1 MSSSRFLKLMAQ
13 NKSAWKAGL
22 AVVTVGVTFKVTY
35 FNFSRGVLV
44 DHMDARHLKATENLK
59 DARQFGIKMAKDRE
73 ERAPPLTPEQ
83 REQLHEYLRLMKRTQ
98 PDVYPKET
106 GRFD

>member
-1 MSSSRFLKLMAQ
+1 M
-13 NKSAWKAGL
+13 
-22 AVVTVGVTFKVTY
+22 
-35 FNFSRGVLV
+35 
-44 DHMDARHLKATENLK
+44 K
-59 DARQFGIKMAKDRE
+59 DARKFGMKMARDRE

-83 REQLHEYLRLMKRTQ
+83 REQLHEYLKLMKRTQ